1 MRGLPLLTS
10 LVSIATTFAFVASAA
25 FVGSEQLALS
35 VCVSPFLLLREG
47 AGGVPHHPV
56 LPAAPSL
63 VACMPPAPSN
73 AIIGLQA
80 VRDSATRSSSSAVT
94 I

>member
-56 LPAAPSL
+56 LPLPSSPVCHQLRAMPSSDCRRYAIAPHGAHL
-63 VACMPPAPSN
+63 R
-73 AIIGLQA
+73 L
-80 VRDSATRSSSSAVT
+80 
-94 I
+94 